1 LCKPEDIPLPV
12 VAVIPA
18 RYASSRFP
26 GKPLAAET
34 GKPLI
39 QHVYEAVAGAKRIDR
54 IIVATDD
61 ERIAEAVRSFGGDVA
76 MTRADHPSGTDRV
89 AEVAAAL
96 QEGMRGRG
104 GEGATG
110 RRGEG
115 ATGRVEEGDAG
126 TREYGDAGT
135 SGVGKGSG
143 SSTSSMPSEPPD
155 LIINVQGDEPEMDPR
170 TIDKLVEIMMDR
182 PGVRM
187 GSVACPFKS
196 EADLLNPACVK
207 VVLDRD
213 GHALYFSRSLIPY
226 PRDAGGRPGDP
237 GKWLLHLGIY
247 AYRPEFLARLTAT
260 PPCELE
266 RAEQLEQL
274 RALWLGER
282 IAMAV
287 VPDKSAG
294 IDTPEQYAAFV
305 ARQKGG

>member
-1 LCKPEDIPLPV
+1 MPV

-61 ERIAEAVRSFGGDVA
+61 DRIAAAVRAFGGEVA
-76 MTRADHPSGTDRV
+76 MTRSDHPSGTDRV
-89 AEVAAAL
+89 AEVVSRIAQDGAGRGH
-96 QEGMRGRG
+96 EGARGRE
-104 GEGATG
+104 GEGAKK
-110 RRGEG
+110 
-115 ATGRVEEGDAG
+115 D
-126 TREYGDAGT
+126 
-135 SGVGKGSG
+135 SSGSG
-143 SSTSSMPSEPPD
+143 SID
-155 LIINVQGDEPEMDPR
+155 LVINVQGDEPEMDPGA
-170 TIDKLVEIMMDR
+170 IDKLVDVMMSR
-182 PGVRM
+182 PAANM
-187 GSVACPFKS
+187 GSIACPFKN

-226 PRDAGGRPGDP
+226 PRDAGGRPSEP

-247 AYRPEFLARLTAT
+247 AYRPAFLTRLTAT

-266 RAEQLEQL
+266 RVEQLEQL

-305 ARQKGG
+305 ERVKARGAK

>member
-1 LCKPEDIPLPV
+1 MPV
-12 VAVIPA
+12 VAIIPA

-61 ERIAEAVRSFGGDVA
+61 DRIAAAVRAFGGEVA

-89 AEVAAAL
+89 AEVVAAL
-96 QEGMRGRG
+96 
-104 GEGATG
+104 
-110 RRGEG
+110 RRQSDAAKGQG
-115 ATGRVEEGDAG
+115 NGD
-126 TREYGDAGT
+126 DI
-135 SGVGKGSG
+135 
-143 SSTSSMPSEPPD
+143 D
-155 LIINVQGDEPEMDPR
+155 LVVNVQGDEPEMDPGA
-170 TIDKLVEIMMDR
+170 IDKLVTIMLER
-182 PGVRM
+182 PGVGM
-187 GSVACPFKS
+187 GSIACPFKS
-196 EADLLNPACVK
+196 EAELMNPACVK

-213 GHALYFSRSLIPY
+213 GYALYFSRSLVPY
-226 PRDAGGRPGDP
+226 PRDAGGRPGDVS
-237 GKWLLHLGIY
+237 KWLLHLGIY
-247 AYRPEFLARLTAT
+247 AYRPECLARLTAT

-266 RAEQLEQL
+266 QTEQLEQL

-305 ARQKGG
+305 RRYKAASR